1 MAFWS
6 TRPEKGVNPKQKSR
20 FIVKIGDT
28 RLTNIKTVSKPT
40 YTVENK
46 SYTLLN
52 HKFKYPGIPNW
63 EPVTLTFVD
72 SGGSNENAT
81 ENLLHRM
88 IIQSGYN
95 IPTATETRTL
105 GNRED
110 ALISTPEKASTA
122 ANSFYSVIAGDTSLA
137 VGGTIEISQLDADGN
152 ERDTWE
158 LFGPI
163 IKSINFGDLS
173 YESDDLVEYTL
184 EVEYDYA
191 VYTKKQ

>member
-6 TRPEKGVNPKQKSR
+6 TRPERGVNPKQKSR
-20 FIVKIGDT
+20 FIVKIGDK
-28 RLTNIKTVSKPT
+28 RLTNIKTVTKPT

-72 SGGSNENAT
+72 SGGTQENAT
-81 ENLLHRM
+81 ENLLHQM
-88 IIQSGYN
+88 ILQSGYN
-95 IPTATETRTL
+95 IPTATEERTL
-105 GNRED
+105 GKRIG
-110 ALISTPEKASTA
+110 ALTSTPEKASTA
-122 ANSFYSVIAGDTSLA
+122 ANSFYSVIAGGTAVA
-137 VGGTIEISQLDADGN
+137 VGGTIEISQLDADGK
-152 ERDTWE
+152 ERDTWK
-158 LFGPI
+158 LYGPI
-163 IKSINFGDLS
+163 IRSINFGDLS

-191 VYTKKQ
+191 EYIKKQ